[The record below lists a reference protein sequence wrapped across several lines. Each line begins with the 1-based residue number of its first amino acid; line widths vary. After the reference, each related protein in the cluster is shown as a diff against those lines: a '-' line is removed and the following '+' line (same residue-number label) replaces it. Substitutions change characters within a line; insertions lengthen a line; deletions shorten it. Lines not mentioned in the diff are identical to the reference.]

1 MQREY
6 TCITKQGKWN
16 FYADDDFEAIR
27 LSLFYCWR
35 DGDTFVRVECSCQRA
50 QSRSLLRAMPSA
62 AEFGRSQYRHGAE
75 SYTLRISHLDHNS
88 HESFTL

>member
-6 TCITKQGKWN
+6 TCITQNGKFT
-16 FYADDDFEAIR
+16 FYALNDFEAIR

-35 DGDTFVRVECSCQRA
+35 DDETFVRVE
-50 QSRSLLRAMPSA
+50 
-62 AEFGRSQYRHGAE
+62 YHHGGE
-75 SYTLRISHLDHNS
+75 SYTLRISYIDNNT